1 MENDDANVYHVCPG
15 ISFET
20 MNDAILWFDGL
31 SPILRELVKQ
41 IGETLSQFNDGEWG
55 DNDGQP
61 LLPDSWY
68 RDTIMRFSL
77 NDTDEFAVSL
87 SEFERGQRTANGLI
101 AHQWRRTFYDTI
113 VPTLMGTQMTHTCR
127 KYGRDLCP
135 AAKRSKLKLDQQ
147 TALLKRRRM
156 LQWTLKKRKSAEP
169 EPIAKRTRSQSPK
182 VRVKKTKAE
191 MKKSIKKTIKKSKK
205 NAKKKWKGCPSQKRR

>member
-1 MENDDANVYHVCPG
+1 MPTSNDRVHVCPG

-20 MNDAILWFDGL
+20 MNDAVLWFDGL
-31 SPILRELVKQ
+31 NPILRELVEQ
-41 IGETLSQFNDGEWG
+41 IGETLLQFNDGEWG
-55 DNDGQP
+55 DNDGRP
-61 LLPDSWY
+61 LLPDNWY

-87 SEFERGQRTANGLI
+87 SEFERGQLTANGLVST
-101 AHQWRRTFYDTI
+101 QWRRTFYDSI
-113 VPTLMGTQMTHTCR
+113 VPTLMGTEMTHTSR
-127 KYGRDLCP
+127 KYGRKLCP
-135 AAKRSKLKLDQQ
+135 SAKRSRLKLDQQ
-147 TALLKRRRM
+147 SALLKRRVQM
-156 LQWTLKKRKSAEP
+156 KWILKNRESAEP

-205 NAKKKWKGCPSQKRR
+205 NAKKKWKGSPSQKRR

>member
-1 MENDDANVYHVCPG
+1 MENDDANVIHVCPG

-55 DNDGQP
+55 DDDGQP

-77 NDTDEFAVSL
+77 NDTDEFAISL
-87 SEFERGQRTANGLI
+87 TEFERGQRTANGLI
-101 AHQWRRTFYDTI
+101 SHQWRRTFYDTI
-113 VPTLMGTQMTHTCR
+113 VPTLMGIQMTHTNR
-127 KYGRDLCP
+127 KYGRGLSVS
-135 AAKRSKLKLDQQ
+135 AKRSKLKLDQQ
-147 TALLKRRRM
+147 TALLKRRIQM
-156 LQWTLKKRKSAEP
+156 QWILDKRKSVESEP
-169 EPIAKRTRSQSPK
+169 VAKRTRARTRTPPTTP
-182 VRVKKTKAE
+182 R
-191 MKKSIKKTIKKSKK
+191 IKKTGGIKKKGSSGKKKRKK
-205 NAKKKWKGCPSQKRR
+205 NNYKRR